1 MKTIHFCAGLPRSG
15 STVLMNILQQ
25 NPTIFTTGTCAL
37 TKIVQDLTVKSRYS
51 ESFQAMHMQDADNAM
66 YGLIQGATQ
75 GWFHG
80 LTEKPVVI
88 SKNRSWA
95 GLHHMYPDSKFIV
108 TVRDIRDIAE
118 SFDKI
123 NSKIKALHSYGDDG
137 KMYGAMSEDE
147 KYHYHFNTSNA
158 FSGALYQDVPRL
170 MNLWQ
175 NGHSHRIKFVRYED
189 LVLNPHQIL
198 TDIYRFLELP
208 LFEHDL
214 YNIEQ
219 SRLYEHDH
227 AYFREKTSH
236 VVQSKM
242 IEWQEPKRNL
252 STNFH
257 EKVMNE
263 HRWFYDGF
271 YPTAS

>member
-1 MKTIHFCAGLPRSG
+1 
-15 STVLMNILQQ
+15 
-25 NPTIFTTGTCAL
+25 
-37 TKIVQDLTVKSRYS
+37 
-51 ESFQAMHMQDADNAM
+51 
-66 YGLIQGATQ
+66 
-75 GWFHG
+75 
-80 LTEKPVVI
+80 
-88 SKNRSWA
+88 
-95 GLHHMYPDSKFIV
+95 
-108 TVRDIRDIAE
+108 
-118 SFDKI
+118 
-123 NSKIKALHSYGDDG
+123 
-137 KMYGAMSEDE
+137 MSEDE
-147 KYHYHFNTSNA
+147 KYSYHFNTSNA

-198 TDIYRFLELP
+198 SDIYQFLELP

-236 VVQSKM
+236 VVQSKI
-242 IEWQEPKRNL
+242 IEWQQPTRNL
-252 STNFH
+252 SIKFH